1 MCRTAVVD
9 EGFEWFGDTKFLGT
23 SARWWFGMFQAHW
36 RFIVKGAFFCMLY
49 VCLWCIFQGCRQFLK
64 IPHDSYV
71 KRCAEVVLH
80 CNAWALICRWEWPCL
95 PRQAWRKT
103 GQTWFCLPKMSQ
115 IQQGYQVKVA
125 KASEANFTMS
135 WVSHFCALLERN
147 FQHGIRLVT
156 IISVANYASL
166 CSIKIG
172 HETVRLGRF
181 RLPKTG
187 TYRDKYTIQLYKV
200 WVSCDF
206 WRVSFARK
214 H

>member
-1 MCRTAVVD
+1 
-9 EGFEWFGDTKFLGT
+9 
-23 SARWWFGMFQAHW
+23 
-36 RFIVKGAFFCMLY
+36 
-49 VCLWCIFQGCRQFLK
+49 
-64 IPHDSYV
+64 
-71 KRCAEVVLH
+71 
-80 CNAWALICRWEWPCL
+80 
-95 PRQAWRKT
+95 
-103 GQTWFCLPKMSQ
+103 MSQ

-135 WVSHFCALLERN
+135 WASHFCALLERN

-172 HETVRLGRF
+172 HETARLGRF

-187 TYRDKYTIQLYKV
+187 TKV

-206 WRVSFARK
+206 
-214 H
+214 